1 MNDIVHLKSL
11 KLIVSLL
18 MIDMS
23 TLDQKIAVLLNVRN
37 IVEPLYCEQHWDKY
51 KCPDYRGVLIPEVNL
66 YHKAQFGTFVS
77 VLNTG
82 VFLFQGVLNREVLV
96 YRIHVCHDLR
106 KMLVWKD
113 QIFLFTLFSYKLF
126 LQFFFVCTSNFNSL
140 LS

>member
-66 YHKAQFGTFVS
+66 YQST
-77 VLNTG
+77 
-82 VFLFQGVLNREVLV
+82 
-96 YRIHVCHDLR
+96 
-106 KMLVWKD
+106 VWNICK
-113 QIFLFTLFSYKLF
+113 
-126 LQFFFVCTSNFNSL
+126 CP
-140 LS
+140 